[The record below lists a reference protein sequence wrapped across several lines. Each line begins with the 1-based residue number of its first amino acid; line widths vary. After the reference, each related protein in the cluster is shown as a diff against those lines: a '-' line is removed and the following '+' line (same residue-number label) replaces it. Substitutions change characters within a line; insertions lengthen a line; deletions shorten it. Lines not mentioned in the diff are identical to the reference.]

1 VIPLGNTTDVAPD
14 AELLSEGR
22 AQRLGS
28 LLAALGHP
36 VRLRLLLRILADPAG
51 EVCVCDMV
59 DLFDLSQPTVSH
71 HLRTMRTAGLISSRR
86 QGTWAYYSVPGEVR
100 DWVVP
105 MLAGAPDNPGQPD
118 T

>member
-71 HLRTMRTAGLISSRR
+71 HLRTMRTAGLISSR
-86 QGTWAYYSVPGEVR
+86 GTGWSRCWPGLPTTPASPIPEPQTAVASR
-100 DWVVP
+100 WIGV
-105 MLAGAPDNPGQPD
+105 G
-118 T
+118 